1 MNQNEQHDT
10 TPLTDDERY
19 DLQDYE
25 QAIKDNV
32 LMDDDVDD
40 PRWETSEDERNFV
53 KQQQYER
60 STRHDN

>member
-1 MNQNEQHDT
+1 MNPNKQIDT

>member
-1 MNQNEQHDT
+1 MESQIDT

-19 DLQDYE
+19 ELMETEADIKGEVLQ
-25 QAIKDNV
+25 
-32 LMDDDVDD
+32 DDDVDD

-60 STRHDN
+60 SIRHDD

>member
-1 MNQNEQHDT
+1 MNPNEQHDT
-10 TPLTDDERY
+10 TPLTDEERY
-19 DLQDYE
+19 ELQDYE